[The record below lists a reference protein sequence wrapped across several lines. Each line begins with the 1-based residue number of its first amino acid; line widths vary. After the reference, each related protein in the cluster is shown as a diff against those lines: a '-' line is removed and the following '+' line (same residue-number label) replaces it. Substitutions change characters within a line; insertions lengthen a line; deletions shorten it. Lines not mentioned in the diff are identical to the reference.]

1 MRTRL
6 RKITIWSYV
15 FIAYINLLWSLIVIL
30 ALYHPE
36 FAEDLSSGAAW
47 CFGLMPVV
55 LWAAIIF
62 AFLRIRTFSF
72 DEEGFTVS
80 YPLLFLRKRIA
91 AEEIGRVEAFV
102 KSDFGGKGLSFAYR
116 VIHVNLTGPKA
127 GKYYELRELDY
138 LHFDEI
144 LKVKVLKID
153 SAKRLRLKREYIRE
167 NSPSIFDLIFWIGLF
182 LFGDYLIGW
191 MICLLFA
198 RHYGLIIAL
207 PLIPIVFMAEW
218 LYIEFLLRM
227 RREKERL
234 KIRS

>member
-1 MRTRL
+1 
-6 RKITIWSYV
+6 
-15 FIAYINLLWSLIVIL
+15 
-30 ALYHPE
+30 
-36 FAEDLSSGAAW
+36 
-47 CFGLMPVV
+47 MPVV

-80 YPLLFLRKRIA
+80 YPLLFLRKRIV

-102 KSDFGGKGLSFAYR
+102 KSDFGGEGLSFAYR

-198 RHYGLIIAL
+198 RHYEELPAV
-207 PLIPIVFMAEW
+207 PLISFVFVCEW

>member
-1 MRTRL
+1 MQ
-6 RKITIWSYV
+6 
-15 FIAYINLLWSLIVIL
+15 
-30 ALYHPE
+30 
-36 FAEDLSSGAAW
+36 
-47 CFGLMPVV
+47 
-55 LWAAIIF
+55 
-62 AFLRIRTFSF
+62 
-72 DEEGFTVS
+72 
-80 YPLLFLRKRIA
+80 KRIA

-102 KSDFGGKGLSFAYR
+102 KNFSGKGPLFVYR
-116 VIHVNLTGPKA
+116 VIHINLTGPKA

-144 LKVKVLKID
+144 LKVKMLKID

-198 RHYGLIIAL
+198 RHYGLITVL

>member
-6 RKITIWSYV
+6 RRITIGSYI
-15 FIAYINLLWSLIVIL
+15 FMAYITLLWSLIVIFALCYSDL
-30 ALYHPE
+30 AQG
-36 FAEDLSSGAAW
+36 EDLLSGADW

-62 AFLRIRTFSF
+62 AFLRIRTFTF
-72 DEEGFTVS
+72 DEAGFTVS
-80 YPLLFLRKRIA
+80 VAFCPKADR
-91 AEEIGRVEAFV
+91 GRRDRLYRGFCKILWERAFV
-102 KSDFGGKGLSFAYR
+102 CLSGHPYKFSRA
-116 VIHVNLTGPKA
+116 KA

-138 LHFDEI
+138 LHFGEI
-144 LKVKVLKID
+144 LKVKILKID
-153 SAKRLRLKREYIRE
+153 YAKCLRLKREYIRE

-182 LFGDYLIGW
+182 LFGDYLVGW
-191 MICLLFA
+191 MICQLFT
-198 RHYGLIIAL
+198 RHYEELPAV
-207 PLIPIVFMAEW
+207 PLISFVFVCEW

>member
-1 MRTRL
+1 M
-6 RKITIWSYV
+6 
-15 FIAYINLLWSLIVIL
+15 
-30 ALYHPE
+30 
-36 FAEDLSSGAAW
+36 
-47 CFGLMPVV
+47 
-55 LWAAIIF
+55 
-62 AFLRIRTFSF
+62 
-72 DEEGFTVS
+72 
-80 YPLLFLRKRIA
+80 
-91 AEEIGRVEAFV
+91 
-102 KSDFGGKGLSFAYR
+102 
-116 VIHVNLTGPKA
+116 
-127 GKYYELRELDY
+127 
-138 LHFDEI
+138 
-144 LKVKVLKID
+144 LKID

-198 RHYGLIIAL
+198 RHYGLITVL

>member
-1 MRTRL
+1 M
-6 RKITIWSYV
+6 
-15 FIAYINLLWSLIVIL
+15 AYITLLWSLIVIFALCYSDL
-30 ALYHPE
+30 AQG
-36 FAEDLSSGAAW
+36 EDLLSGADW

-55 LWAAIIF
+55 LWSAIIF

-72 DEEGFTVS
+72 DEEGFTVA
-80 YPLLFLRKRIA
+80 YPLLFLQKRIA

-102 KSDFGGKGLSFAYR
+102 KNFSGKGPLFAYR
-116 VIHVNLTGPKA
+116 VIHINLTGPKA

-144 LKVKVLKID
+144 LKVKMLKID